1 MTLLLVYVY
10 GSHFLCHLILC
21 VCRLSIPPLFAPTLW
36 VWPLACYI
44 MLVFLSSL
52 SIRHVLCVATRVHVL
67 YVSLYDR
74 SILISPFNHVWWF
87 LLSHSHDIH
96 ARVDR
101 VVKYVISFV
110 LALFTSCCFAH
121 EWWIDYWF
129 LDCSLYLY
137 FFFLYSKTISNV
149 NVKALQPIFCSRD

>member
-1 MTLLLVYVY
+1 MMLVHLFQYFVIIIGTVNEINIYCIYNTNDPKAYNFNSVGVYLSVCLFCLLSIMTLLLVYVY

-67 YVSLYDR
+67 YVSLYM
-74 SILISPFNHVWWF
+74 IVPF
-87 LLSHSHDIH
+87 
-96 ARVDR
+96 
-101 VVKYVISFV
+101 
-110 LALFTSCCFAH
+110 
-121 EWWIDYWF
+121 
-129 LDCSLYLY
+129 
-137 FFFLYSKTISNV
+137 
-149 NVKALQPIFCSRD
+149 